1 MWFLVALIVGA
12 GLATLFMWMRSQGVA
27 TKWYDW
33 VIGIVGI
40 LLLLFT
46 VQNFFASGLEAEPD
60 AATTFLLVTGLPAL
74 LLLAVAGQFVW
85 RRNRAES

>member
-1 MWFLVALIVGA
+1 MWFIVALIVGA
-12 GLATLFMWMRSQGVA
+12 GLATAVMWMRSRGVA

-40 LLLLFT
+40 LLLVFGL
-46 VQNFFASGLEAEPD
+46 QNFIGSGAEGEAD
-60 AATTFLLVTGLPAL
+60 AASMWLLVTAIPAVI
-74 LLLAVAGQFVW
+74 LLAVAGQFVW